1 MFQSIRD
8 FIIKQKKEQL
18 AVRSKMGL
26 TKSSSLNDLYD
37 TKKGKLRNNIIEF
50 VVGCVL
56 LTFCRQYLQHNPAEK
71 IAITSWVELMYERI
85 TVFVGNV
92 LYGDGQIRQD
102 KQSLLRAYDEILA
115 QWSMESCKGKI
126 HTSLI
131 KQKRDELRTM
141 TIDQYRVSMES
152 FKIFLSMEHLKIKES
167 CGN

>member
-1 MFQSIRD
+1 
-8 FIIKQKKEQL
+8 
-18 AVRSKMGL
+18 
-26 TKSSSLNDLYD
+26 
-37 TKKGKLRNNIIEF
+37 
-50 VVGCVL
+50 
-56 LTFCRQYLQHNPAEK
+56 
-71 IAITSWVELMYERI
+71 MYERI

-131 KQKRDELRTM
+131 KQKRDELRSM